1 MKTVFTLIILIG
13 NFSTLF
19 CQNFEG
25 TKRYDDYFRKYSKRF
40 FGIGFDWHVFKAQ
53 GIAESNLSP
62 ESKSWVG
69 AIGIMQL
76 MPGTFKDIQ
85 SALPEIQ
92 KIDDPQWNI
101 AAGILYDRQL
111 WKSWEPSMQSEEK
124 LKFVFGSY
132 NAGRVTI
139 SNAQKKAKEINLDY
153 TIWQNIEI
161 VAPQVQKWRHEETL
175 NYVKRIEL
183 YYSSLSKRDGFK
195 EFLGK

>member
-1 MKTVFTLIILIG
+1 MKYVFYLVVLMCH
-13 NFSTLF
+13 FSTLF
-19 CQNFEG
+19 SQNFEG

-62 ESKSWVG
+62 EAKSWVG
-69 AIGIMQL
+69 AVGIMQL
-76 MPGTFKDIQ
+76 MPATFKDIQ
-85 SALPEIQ
+85 SALPEMQ

-111 WKSWEPSMQSEEK
+111 WKSWESAMSSEEK

-153 TIWQNIEI
+153 
-161 VAPQVQKWRHEETL
+161 
-175 NYVKRIEL
+175 KRIDEAL
-183 YYSSLSKRDGFK
+183 KS
-195 EFLGK
+195 

>member
-1 MKTVFTLIILIG
+1 
-13 NFSTLF
+13 
-19 CQNFEG
+19 
-25 TKRYDDYFRKYSKRF
+25 
-40 FGIGFDWHVFKAQ
+40 
-53 GIAESNLSP
+53 
-62 ESKSWVG
+62 
-69 AIGIMQL
+69 MQL